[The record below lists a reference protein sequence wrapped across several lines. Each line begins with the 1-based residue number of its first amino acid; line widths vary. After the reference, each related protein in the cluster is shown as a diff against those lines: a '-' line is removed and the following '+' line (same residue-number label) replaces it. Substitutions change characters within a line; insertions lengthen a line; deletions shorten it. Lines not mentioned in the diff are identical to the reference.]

1 MTELSVI
8 IPTANRRAVLG
19 RTLSCLAAQRGAG
32 SFETIVVDDGST
44 DGTAD
49 VVAAAATTL
58 PGELH
63 VLRQENR
70 GPSAAR
76 NNGLRVANGR
86 ISLFLGD
93 DTWPRDDLVQRHARF
108 HEEHPEPELA
118 LLGHVE
124 WAPEAGPSPL
134 MQWIDEQGIQFA
146 HRFFETRV
154 PGAHFYTSNVSV
166 KTAFLRDQGGFDET
180 FPDAALEDTEL
191 GLRLEAAGMSL
202 LYDPDAVVDHYH
214 PVDLTDL
221 LARVG
226 KVGRAAPTMAAR
238 FPDWRWKES
247 WHTPPATGVGPFARD
262 GALLVLHL
270 SGLRTARVRRATWWN
285 LCHRAFDRARRD
297 ATDAPRLERWLT
309 AAASRDPAA
318 MRPKGFPPA
327 RPTGA
332 A

>member
-1 MTELSVI
+1 
-8 IPTANRRAVLG
+8 
-19 RTLSCLAAQRGAG
+19 
-32 SFETIVVDDGST
+32 VVDDGST

-49 VVAAAATTL
+49 VVASAEPTL
-58 PGELH
+58 PGGLR

-76 NNGLRVANGR
+76 NLGLREAQAGV
-86 ISLFLGD
+86 SLFLGD
-93 DTWPRDDLVQRHARF
+93 DTWPHDDLVARHAHF
-108 HEEHPEPELA
+108 HAQHPEPELA

-134 MQWIDEQGIQFA
+134 MRWIDEQGIQFA
-146 HRFFETRV
+146 HRFLGARV

-166 KTAFLRDQGGFDET
+166 KTTFLREQGGFDES

-202 LYDPDAVVDHYH
+202 VYDPEAVVEHYH
-214 PVDLTDL
+214 PVDLADL

-226 KVGRAAPTMAAR
+226 KVGRAAPMMTAR

-247 WHTPPATGVGPFARD
+247 WHAPAATGVGSVARD
-262 GALLVLHL
+262 SALLALHL

-285 LCHRAFDRARRD
+285 LCHRAFDRSRRGL
-297 ATDAPRLERWLT
+297 AGPQRLERWLT
-309 AAASRDPAA
+309 AAAARDPAA
-318 MRPKGFPPA
+318 VRPKGFVPA